1 MWGVNFGAT
10 RRILLN
16 NPWVVAIM
24 RLPIATDIARSVVSV
39 YVSYV
44 CSDHDREPYKTDES
58 MGICCLGTGSCLAQG
73 TICQTMAVH
82 CGENK

>member
-44 CSDHDREPYKTDES
+44 CGDHDREPYKTDES
-58 MGICCLGTGSCLAQG
+58 MGDMLFGDRLVFGPRYHLSDHGSSLWR
-73 TICQTMAVH
+73 
-82 CGENK
+82 K